1 MRQFPGLATTVG
13 SGPAY
18 LAPDPVKLS
27 GAPREDGYSVV
38 RVVWV
43 SAPEYAGP
51 LTIRNQA
58 NAGAELLFRG
68 EGTEATHALDLPAE
82 AWAHH
87 EDQPEGSR
95 EWPAYLLVPG
105 PGCYLLEVQGDSF
118 VEPLSILAER

>member
-13 SGPAY
+13 SGPVYVTPPA
-18 LAPDPVKLS
+18 VKLS
-27 GAPREDGYSVV
+27 GAPLEQGYSVV

-43 SAPEYAGP
+43 SAPEYTGP
-51 LTIRNQA
+51 LTIRNRA
-58 NAGAELLFRG
+58 NPAAGVLFRG
-68 EGTEATHALDLPAE
+68 QGTEATDTLDLPVE
-82 AWAHH
+82 PWARHR
-87 EDQPEGSR
+87 DQLEGSR